1 MSHSKTRLVLQLGE
15 EGRSRVVQ
23 TQYLLVL
30 ELAKKGTP
38 GTHPPPKSATD
49 AHSKEF
55 RPKMLCAQPWYVLNH
70 QFEIQFFFFR
80 IHVRWQYHTIPPNL
94 SPPIVLI
101 KNIVWG
107 QTDNFNDHQYSS
119 YTVLLHDVMWVL
131 RTSKYRPYKYTHTCQ
146 YFCAK
151 KHEEAM
157 L

>member
-1 MSHSKTRLVLQLGE
+1 MHNCTRSACKNFQPLFFPSRPFKAHFRAKNELLRGSIDLFTIKNDAKVSHSKTRLVLQLGE

-70 QFEIQFFFFR
+70 QFEIQFFFSAYMY
-80 IHVRWQYHTIPPNL
+80 VGNTIP
-94 SPPIVLI
+94 
-101 KNIVWG
+101 
-107 QTDNFNDHQYSS
+107 
-119 YTVLLHDVMWVL
+119 
-131 RTSKYRPYKYTHTCQ
+131 YRRI
-146 YFCAK
+146 
-151 KHEEAM
+151 
-157 L
+157 